1 MQRSLAALALAATLA
16 LVALGGVVHTT
27 GSSLACP
34 DWPLCGGEWMPEM
47 VGGVRFEHSHRLL
60 ALLVVV
66 LVGAVAWTCRGTEH
80 ARAGAAG
87 VALVIVQALIGATTV
102 LLRLPPAVSIAHL
115 ACATGLGAVLLGI
128 AWPAEP
134 TRAALSTRAAPSTR
148 RALGLALATLLA
160 QMVLGALVR
169 HLHAGTACADD
180 VVLCAGTAT
189 PASYQG
195 WLQLAHRALGG
206 VAFAFVLAAAWR
218 ASADRAAPPVVRRLT
233 AAAVALAVLQVL
245 LGLATVASWVALS
258 MTTLHL
264 VGAELLFLTLLAAYA
279 RVRPDAV
286 RAPDPAQLAAPAPA
300 AG

>member
-1 MQRSLAALALAATLA
+1 MQRPLAALALAATLA

-66 LVGAVAWTCRGTEH
+66 LVGAVAWATRSTRD
-80 ARAGAAG
+80 ARLGAAA
-87 VALVIVQALIGATTV
+87 VALVIVQALLGATTV
-102 LLRLPPAVSIAHL
+102 LLRLPPAVSVAHL
-115 ACATGLGAVLLGI
+115 ACATWLGAILLGL
-128 AWPAEP
+128 AFPAHP
-134 TRAALSTRAAPSTR
+134 APCAPSTR
-148 RALGLALATLLA
+148 RALGLALGTLVA
-160 QMVLGALVR
+160 QMGLGALVR

-180 VVLCAGTAT
+180 MMLCAGSAT

-206 VAFAFVLAAAWR
+206 VAFALVLAAAWR
-218 ASADRAAPPVVRRLT
+218 AHADRDAPPSLRRLA
-233 AAAVALAVLQVL
+233 AAAVALSVLQVL

-264 VGAELLFLTLLAAYA
+264 VGAELLFLTLLAARS
-279 RVRPDAV
+279 RVRVDAV
-286 RAPDPAQLAAPAPA
+286 PLPLVPAPLPTHA
-300 AG
+300 PG